1 LKSDQGLIAETGMV
15 SMVSMVKTLKPV
27 SQLISSLKR
36 RKLSA
41 RVSELSA
48 VYSIQKKIPD
58 RKINI

>member
-1 LKSDQGLIAETGMV
+1 LKSDQGLIAETG
-15 SMVSMVKTLKPV
+15 MVSMVKTLKPV